1 MTNLITAALPWGPG
15 GGGVQALPRTP
26 QAGYLPPV
34 DVHRT
39 GTGRSTS
46 GGCSAATN
54 TPPLQHS
61 PDPCGG
67 LFLFWGGE
75 SPPPRLQ
82 AALEKAEQRGLAAAA
97 APGEATGKGSAG
109 RGIWVPRHNSCQ
121 RYPEAARPGRTVARG
136 SPAAP
141 VMPPVCTGASGPALP
156 QQGKRAARA
165 AASLPGMPKWD
176 RWEIRPLDQPPG
188 SQGGR
193 N

>member
-1 MTNLITAALPWGPG
+1 MGAARQLP
-15 GGGVQALPRTP
+15 
-26 QAGYLPPV
+26 
-34 DVHRT
+34 
-39 GTGRSTS
+39 
-46 GGCSAATN
+46 
-54 TPPLQHS
+54 TPPPSSIPLTHVGACFCFGVAS
-61 PDPCGG
+61 P
-67 LFLFWGGE
+67 
-75 SPPPRLQ
+75 PPPRLQ